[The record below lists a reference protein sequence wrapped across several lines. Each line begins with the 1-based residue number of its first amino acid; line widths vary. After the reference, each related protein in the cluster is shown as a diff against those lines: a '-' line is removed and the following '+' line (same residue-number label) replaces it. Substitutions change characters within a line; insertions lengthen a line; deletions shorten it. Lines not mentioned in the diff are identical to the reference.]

1 MKFDTVIFDL
11 DGTILYTLED
21 LTDSLNAVLGREGYS
36 LRSMEDVRAFI
47 GEGYRRLLERA
58 LPAETS
64 GQEIDRCTDL
74 FRIEY
79 LSNIANKTKPY
90 DGIIPLFQKLKSMG
104 IKVGVVSNKSDE
116 ATKEACGHYFQDY
129 IDVAI
134 GDSPLRN
141 RKPAPDN
148 VYEAI
153 GQLGSDK
160 QKTIYVGDSNVDIQT
175 AKNAGL
181 TCVGVTWGYRSR
193 EVLLSEGADF
203 IIDHPEE
210 LLKVTRG
217 RFSCHT
223 R

>member
-11 DGTILYTLED
+11 DGTILNTLED

-36 LRSMEDVRAFI
+36 LRSMEDVRKFI

-58 LPAETS
+58 LPERTTA
-64 GQEIDRCTDL
+64 QEIGRCTEL

-79 LSNIANKTKPY
+79 YANIANKTKPY
-90 DGIIPLFQKLKSMG
+90 DGIIPLLRELKSMG
-104 IKVGVVSNKSDE
+104 IRVGVVSNKSDE
-116 ATKEACGHYFQDY
+116 ATKEACRHYFKGY

-134 GDSPLRN
+134 GDSSLRN

-153 GQLGSDK
+153 RQLGSDK
-160 QKTIYVGDSNVDIQT
+160 QKTIFVGDSSVDVQT

-193 EVLLSEGADF
+193 EILISEGADF
-203 IIDHPEE
+203 IIDLPEE
-210 LLKVTRG
+210 LLALL
-217 RFSCHT
+217 
-223 R
+223 

>member
-21 LTDSLNAVLGREGYS
+21 LTDSLNAILSREGYP
-36 LRSMEDVRAFI
+36 LRCMEDVRRFI
-47 GEGYRRLLERA
+47 GEGYRLLLERA
-58 LPAETS
+58 LPEGTNA
-64 GQEIDRCTDL
+64 QEIDRCTEL

-79 LSNIANKTKPY
+79 YANIANKTKPY
-90 DGIIPLFQKLKSMG
+90 DGIIPLLRELKTMG
-104 IKVGVVSNKSDE
+104 IRVGVVSNKSDE
-116 ATKEACGHYFQDY
+116 ATKEACRHYFQGY

-148 VYEAI
+148 VYEAAR
-153 GQLGSDK
+153 QLGSDK
-160 QKTIYVGDSNVDIQT
+160 QKTIFVGNSNVDVQT

-193 EVLLSEGADF
+193 EVLISEGADF
-203 IIDHPEE
+203 IIDLPEE
-210 LLKVTRG
+210 LLAIL
-217 RFSCHT
+217 
-223 R
+223 